1 MTRTS
6 RAKPWGV
13 GEREESDDGV
23 AERRARAAGD
33 GGVWLRRC
41 ERAVGTRGGGRGDAR
56 EHEPAFSSQTTTS
69 TLTPTRPSSRSPPA
83 MSHTHEVSSFLQAS
97 DSRAIP
103 PFFVP
108 GLLSSPHEP
117 ALTLAPRHRIHQP
130 SGIADDDLAPS
141 QTSGYRVGQEKT
153 LAELAALDQEDES
166 LARWKASLG
175 LSAAGDTSAAKKVG
189 LCLR

>member
-69 TLTPTRPSSRSPPA
+69 TLTPT
-83 MSHTHEVSSFLQAS
+83 SSFLSLSSSYVSHPRGQLFPAS
-97 DSRAIP
+97 QRLPRNP